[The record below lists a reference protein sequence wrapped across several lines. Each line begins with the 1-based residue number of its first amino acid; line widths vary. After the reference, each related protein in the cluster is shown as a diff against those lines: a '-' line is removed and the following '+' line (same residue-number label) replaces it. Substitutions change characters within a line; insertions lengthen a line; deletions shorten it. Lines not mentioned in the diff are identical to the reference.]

1 MTAFR
6 NSVVYITAL
15 GLALSAQQ
23 APTQQPVQQ
32 PASNVGT
39 NGDSVTTFKSNVS
52 VVIETVIVRD
62 KQGKIIPNL
71 TAKDFTVT
79 EDNVAQTIQFCDY
92 QTLSD
97 APDLQFAKRPDANPD
112 PDTKPVDDKD
122 SKAVAPKVA
131 AVTNNQIL
139 NEAPGD
145 IRYKNKRLLAMYFDM
160 SAMPV
165 PDQLRAFA
173 AGLKFIKTKMTSSD
187 LMSIMQ
193 YSGGAVKV
201 LNDFT
206 DDRDALQKT
215 IQTMAVGEGNGFD
228 ETDSSDAAADTGAA
242 FGQDDAEFNIFNT
255 DRQMAAIQTAVKMLG
270 SLNEKKALIYF
281 ASGMQLNGI
290 NNQAQ
295 LNATVNAAVRANVA
309 MYPIDARG
317 LVASAPLG
325 DATKGSPGGVQMYSG
340 ASAMANANNFAK
352 SQDTMYTL
360 AADTGGKALL
370 DFNDLELGI
379 IHAQEAISSYY
390 IIGYVS
396 TKPTL
401 DGKFRRVK
409 ITYNGDP
416 SAKVEYRQGYYAG
429 KTFSKFT
436 ATDKERQL
444 EDALMLGDPI
454 TELTIA
460 MEVDFFQLNKAEYY
474 VPVAMK
480 IPGSELTLAK
490 KGGAERTSI
499 DFIGEV
505 KDEYGSTIS
514 NVRDTVNVPIKEE
527 TAQELAKHP
536 VLYDTGFT
544 LLPGPY
550 SIKVLARDNETGR
563 IGTYMMKFV
572 VPNLNKEEK
581 RIPISSVVIGSQRVA
596 FNEALYNAAKDK
608 GKSEMISPLVQDG
621 QKLLPSVTRV
631 FSRTKDMYVYL
642 QAYEPTATSTRPLV
656 AFVTFY
662 KGQSKAFET
671 PPIQV
676 TEALANSLKTMPMK
690 FSIPLAK
697 LPQGRYNCQVTIL
710 DPAGAKAAF
719 WQAPIYL
726 VQ

>member
-1 MTAFR
+1 MTATFR
-6 NSVVYITAL
+6 SATVYLTAL
-15 GLALSAQQ
+15 ALAVSAQQ
-23 APTQQPVQQ
+23 PPAQPPAPVKAGT
-32 PASNVGT
+32 ATGT
-39 NGDSVTTFKSNVS
+39 NADSGVTFTSNVS

-62 KQGKIIPNL
+62 KAGKIIEGL

-79 EDNVAQTIQFCDY
+79 EDNVPQTIQFCDFES
-92 QTLSD
+92 LPD
-97 APDLQFAKRPDANPD
+97 APVPELQTRPAAAPPAD
-112 PDTKPVDDKD
+112 PEKPVQ
-122 SKAVAPKVA
+122 PKVA
-131 AVTNNQIL
+131 SVTGNQIVT
-139 NEAPGD
+139 EAPGD

-160 SAMPV
+160 SAMPI
-165 PDQLRAFA
+165 PDQLRAFS
-173 AGLKFIKTKMTSSD
+173 AGLKFIKQKMTSAD
-187 LMSIMQ
+187 LMAILE
-193 YSGGAVKV
+193 YTGGAIKV

-215 IQTMAVGEGNGFD
+215 ISTLSAGEGSGFD
-228 ETDSSDAAADTGAA
+228 ETTSDDSSADTGAA

-255 DRQMAAIQTAVKMLG
+255 DRQLAAIQTAVKMLG

-281 ASGMQLNGI
+281 ASGLNLNGV

-295 LNATVNAAVRANVA
+295 MQATVNAAVRANVA

-325 DATKGSPGGVQMYSG
+325 DATKGSPGGAGMYSG
-340 ASAMANANNFAK
+340 SSAIAASNNFAK

-370 DFNDLELGI
+370 DYNDLELGI
-379 IHAQEAISSYY
+379 VKAQEAISSYY
-390 IIGYVS
+390 IIGYKS
-396 TKPTL
+396 SKTTL

-429 KTFSKFT
+429 KTFTKFT
-436 ATDKERQL
+436 ISDKERQL

-460 MEVDFFQLNKAEYY
+460 MEVDYFQLNKAEYY

-480 IPGSELTLAK
+480 IPGSELALAK
-490 KGGAERTSI
+490 KGGAEHTAI

-505 KDEYGSTIS
+505 KDEYGTTIS
-514 NVRDTVNVPIKEE
+514 NVRDTVDIKLSES
-527 TAQELAKHP
+527 TAAELIKKP
-536 VLYDTGFT
+536 VLYSTGFT

-550 SIKVLARDNETGR
+550 TIKVLARDNETGR
-563 IGTYMMKFV
+563 IGTFMLKFL

-581 RIPISSVVIGSQRVA
+581 RIPISSVVLGNQRIA
-596 FNEALYNAAKDK
+596 YNEALYNAAKDK

-631 FSRTKDMYVYL
+631 FSRAKDMYVYL
-642 QAYEPTATSTRPLV
+642 QAYEPTATVTQPLV

-662 KGQSKAFET
+662 RGQSKAFET
-671 PPIQV
+671 PPLQV
-676 TEALANSLKTMPMK
+676 TEALANKLKTMPMK
-690 FSIPLAK
+690 FSIALAK
-697 LPQGRYNCQVTIL
+697 LPPGRYNCQVTIL

-719 WQAPIYL
+719 WQAPVVL
-726 VQ
+726 VP

>member
-1 MTAFR
+1 MTSAFR
-6 NSVVYITAL
+6 NATVYLTTLAF
-15 GLALSAQQ
+15 ALSAQQ
-23 APTQQPVQQ
+23 AGTQT
-32 PASNVGT
+32 GT
-39 NGDSVTTFKSNVS
+39 NAEGNYTFKANVS

-62 KQGKIIPNL
+62 KAGKVIPGL

-79 EDNVAQTIQFCDY
+79 EDGAPQTIQFCDY
-92 QTLSD
+92 ESLPD
-97 APDLQFAKRPDANPD
+97 APAPEFAKRPDAAPVDPAAD
-112 PDTKPVDDKD
+112 PDRQLM
-122 SKAVAPKVA
+122 PKVA
-131 AVTNNQIL
+131 SVTAGQIVT
-139 NEAPGD
+139 ESPGD

-160 SAMPV
+160 SAMPI

-173 AGLKFIKTKMTSSD
+173 AGIKFIKTKMTSSD
-187 LMSIMQ
+187 LMAIME
-193 YSGGAVKV
+193 YTGGAVKV

-215 IQTMAVGEGNGFD
+215 IQTLSAGEGSGFD
-228 ETDSSDAAADTGAA
+228 DTNTDDSAADTGAA

-255 DRQMAAIQTAVKMLG
+255 DRQLAAIQTAVKMLG

-281 ASGMQLNGI
+281 ASGMKLNGV

-295 LNATVNAAVRANVA
+295 MQATVNAAVRANVS

-325 DATKGSPGGVQMYSG
+325 DATVGSPGGVGMYSG
-340 ASAMANANNFAK
+340 ASAIANANNFAR
-352 SQDTMYTL
+352 SQDTMFTL

-370 DFNDLELGI
+370 DYNELELGI

-396 TKPTL
+396 TKATL

-416 SAKVEYRQGYYAG
+416 SAKIEYRQGYFAG
-429 KTFSKFT
+429 KEFTKFT
-436 ATDKERQL
+436 VSDKERQL

-460 MEVDFFQLNKAEYY
+460 MEVDYFQLNRAEYY

-480 IPGSELTLAK
+480 IPGSELALAK
-490 KGGAERTSI
+490 RGGAEHTAI

-505 KDEYGSTIS
+505 KDEYGTTVS
-514 NVRDTVNVPIKEE
+514 NVRDTVNIKLSADTAEQLSKQPI
-527 TAQELAKHP
+527 
-536 VLYDTGFT
+536 LYNTGFT
-544 LLPGPY
+544 LLPGTY

-563 IGTYMMKFV
+563 IGTFMLKFL
-572 VPNLNKEEK
+572 VPNLNKEDK
-581 RIPISSVVIGSQRVA
+581 RIPISSVVLGSQRQA

-608 GKSEMISPLVQDG
+608 GKSEAISPLVQDG

-631 FSRTKDMYVYL
+631 FSRTKDLYVYL
-642 QAYEPTATSTRPLV
+642 QAYEPTATTTQPLV

-662 KGQSKAFET
+662 RGQSKAFET
-671 PPIQV
+671 PPLQV
-676 TEALANSLKTMPMK
+676 TEALANKLKTMPMK
-690 FSIPLAK
+690 FSIALAK
-697 LPQGRYNCQVTIL
+697 LPPGRYNCQVTIL

-719 WQAPIYL
+719 WQAPVVL
-726 VQ
+726 VP

>member
-6 NSVVYITAL
+6 NTIVYITAL

-23 APTQQPVQQ
+23 PPQTPPPAPAQIGN
-32 PASNVGT
+32 NVGT
-39 NGDSVTTFKSNVS
+39 NGEAVTTFKTNVS

-62 KQGKIIPNL
+62 KAGKIIPNL

-79 EDNVAQTIQFCDY
+79 EDGVAQTIQFCDY
-92 QTLSD
+92 QSLPD
-97 APDLQFAKRPDANPD
+97 APAPEFAKRPDAPPD
-112 PDTKPVDDKD
+112 PVDPDAKPI
-122 SKAVAPKVA
+122 APKVA
-131 AVTNNQIL
+131 SVTNNQIVT
-139 NEAPGD
+139 EAAGD

-173 AGLKFIKTKMTSSD
+173 AGLKFIKTKMTSAD
-187 LMSIMQ
+187 LMAIMQ
-193 YSGGAVKV
+193 YTGGAIKV

-215 IQTMAVGEGNGFD
+215 IQTLAVGEGSGLD
-228 ETDSSDAAADTGAA
+228 ETDSSDAASDTGAA

-255 DRQMAAIQTAVKMLG
+255 DRQLAAIQTAVKMLG

-295 LNATVNAAVRANVA
+295 MQATVNAAVRANVA

-325 DATKGSPGGVQMYSG
+325 DATKGSPGGVAMYNG
-340 ASAMANANNFAK
+340 GSAMAAANNFAR

-396 TKPTL
+396 TKTAL

-416 SAKVEYRQGYYAG
+416 SAKVEYRQGYFAG
-429 KTFSKFT
+429 KEFSKFT
-436 ATDKERQL
+436 TSDKERQL

-460 MEVDFFQLNKAEYY
+460 MEADFFQLNNAEYY

-499 DFIGEV
+499 DFIGEI
-505 KDEYGSTIS
+505 KDEYGTTIT
-514 NVRDTVNVPIKEE
+514 NVRDTVNIPLKEQ
-527 TAQELAKHP
+527 TAQELGKHP
-536 VLYDTGFT
+536 ILYDTGFT

-550 SIKVLARDNETGR
+550 TIKVLARDNETGR
-563 IGTYMMKFV
+563 IGTYMMKIV
-572 VPNLNKEEK
+572 VPNLNKEQK
-581 RIPISSVVIGSQRVA
+581 RIPISSVVIGSQFIA
-596 FNEALYNAAKDK
+596 FNQALYNAAKDK
-608 GKSEMISPLVQDG
+608 GKSEVISPLVQDG

-642 QAYEPTATSTRPLV
+642 QAYEPTATTTQPLV

-662 KGQSKAFET
+662 RGQSKAFET

-676 TEALANSLKTMPMK
+676 SEALANKLKTMPMK

-697 LPQGRYNCQVTIL
+697 LTPGRYNCQVTIL
-710 DPAGAKAAF
+710 DPTGAKAAF

>member
-1 MTAFR
+1 MRGMIVFL
-6 NSVVYITAL
+6 TAL
-15 GLALSAQQ
+15 AVIAQQ
-23 APTQQPVQQ
+23 NGAQQNGARQKATPQNGNVTGTNADADV
-32 PASNVGT
+32 PKFVSNVQ
-39 NGDSVTTFKSNVS
+39 
-52 VVIETVIVRD
+52 VVIETVTVKD
-62 KQGKIIPNL
+62 KNGKVVPGL

-79 EDNVAQTIQFCDY
+79 EDGVPQTIQFCDFE
-92 QTLSD
+92 TL
-97 APDLQFAKRPDANPD
+97 PENPEPEFAKRPDAKP
-112 PDTKPVDDKD
+112 PVDANGDPVKP
-122 SKAVAPKVA
+122 APKVPGVTA
-131 AVTNNQIL
+131 AQIAT
-139 NEAPGD
+139 EAPGD

-173 AGLKFIKTKMTSSD
+173 AGLKFIKTKMTSVD
-187 LMSIMQ
+187 LMSIME
-193 YSGGAVKV
+193 YTGGAVKV

-215 IQTMAVGEGNGFD
+215 IETLAVGEGNGFD

-255 DRQMAAIQTAVKMLG
+255 DRQLAAIQTAVKMLG
-270 SLNEKKALIYF
+270 SLNEKKSFIYF
-281 ASGMQLNGI
+281 ASGMRLNGI

-295 LNATVNAAVRANVA
+295 MQATVNAAVRSNVS

-325 DATKGSPGGVQMYSG
+325 DASTGSPGGQAMYSG
-340 ASAMANANNFAK
+340 AGAFARANNFAL
-352 SQDTMYTL
+352 SQDTMFTL

-379 IHAQEAISSYY
+379 VHAQQAISSYY

-396 TKPTL
+396 TKAAQQ
-401 DGKFRRVK
+401 DGKFRRVR

-416 SAKVEYRQGYYAG
+416 SAKVEDYRQGYYG
-429 KTFSKFT
+429 PKQFSKFT

-444 EDALMLGDPI
+444 EEALMMGDPV

-460 MEVDFFQLNKAEYY
+460 MEVDYFQLNRAEYY

-505 KDEYGSTIS
+505 KDEYGSTLS
-514 NVRDTVNVPIKEE
+514 NVRDTVNISLKEE
-527 TAQELAKHP
+527 TAAQLSKHP
-536 VLYDTGFT
+536 VLYATGFT
-544 LLPGPY
+544 LLPCTCTL
-550 SIKVLARDNETGR
+550 KVLARDNETGR
-563 IGTYMMKFV
+563 IGTFQLKFTI
-572 VPNLNKEEK
+572 PNLNKEDK
-581 RIPISSVVIGSQRVA
+581 RIPISSVVISSQLEP

-608 GKSEMISPLVQDG
+608 GKSEMISPLVQNG

-631 FSRTKDMYVYL
+631 FSKTRDMYVYL
-642 QAYEPTATSTRPLV
+642 QAYEPTAETVQPLV
-656 AFVTFY
+656 AYVTFY
-662 KGQSKAFET
+662 RGQNKAFET
-671 PPIQV
+671 PPISV
-676 TEALANSLKTMPMK
+676 TEALPNKLKTMPMK
-690 FSIPLAK
+690 FIIPLDK
-697 LPQGRYNCQVTIL
+697 LPPGRYNTQVTIL

-719 WQAPIYL
+719 WQAPIVL
-726 VQ
+726 VP